1 MYMTCTS
8 YTSGMVQ
15 KKNSQHSPKT
25 AQCGVYQ
32 FLRLSH
38 DPKEESKK
46 VGCYGLVILNTISRA
61 LLTASGLPVS
71 QDNLTV
77 GWIQA
82 RPAGLPRSV
91 QRLVLFLFHVNAHWL
106 FYLGH
111 SRLVTQMYPHT
122 FILSTYCIYERACA
136 FSFLSHSL
144 AEI

>member
-8 YTSGMVQ
+8 YTSGMV

-46 VGCYGLVILNTISRA
+46 VGCYGLVFLNTISRA

-77 GWIQA
+77 G
-82 RPAGLPRSV
+82 
-91 QRLVLFLFHVNAHWL
+91 
-106 FYLGH
+106 
-111 SRLVTQMYPHT
+111 
-122 FILSTYCIYERACA
+122 
-136 FSFLSHSL
+136 
-144 AEI
+144 